1 MWTKIENL
9 VNIETKIVLSTQ
21 RMDFLIG
28 LPAVNRQNHVGILHV
43 GAGIKLGALRL
54 PSR

>member
-9 VNIETKIVLSTQ
+9 VNTETKIVLSAQ

-28 LPAVNRQNHVGILHV
+28 LPAVNKQNHAGILHV
-43 GAGIKLGALRL
+43 GAEIKLRALRL